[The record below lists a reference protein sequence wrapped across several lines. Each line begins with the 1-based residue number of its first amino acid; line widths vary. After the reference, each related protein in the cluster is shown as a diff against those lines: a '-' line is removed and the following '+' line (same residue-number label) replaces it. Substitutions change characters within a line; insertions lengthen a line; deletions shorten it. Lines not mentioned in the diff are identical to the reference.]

1 MGAWFDVCECVCGL
15 WMCECVYDEH
25 FLKHC
30 SRFLSLSLSFFLS
43 GAYTQAKQHS
53 FIVTLVH
60 ETCSLVSVACTI
72 NQTVICVC
80 IQKLIAFYPCHCSIF
95 YPRHTHTTNSKTI
108 RKDQRKHM
116 NLFQMLESNKR
127 ERKRRRREKKAN
139 KHTPDE
145 SNASWW
151 MIFKENMQRQRWRQS

>member
-1 MGAWFDVCECVCGL
+1 MCVSVCGL